1 MIKSL
6 LRWVGWLLLL
16 LFSLLLLLQAWFLLH
31 ILYWNQY
38 NPSSS
43 AFMQIRWEIARQ
55 NQPHVKFHYQWV
67 DYEKISPHLKRAIIA
82 AEDSQFLNHAGFDF
96 KAMQNALEKNWQ
108 EGRWV
113 VGGSTISQQLA
124 KNLFLSDQKT
134 PWRKLQEAVITYM
147 LEKVMAKRRILE
159 IYLNMIEWG
168 ENVFGAEAA
177 SQHYFGVKALA
188 LTPRQAAFLAS
199 MVPNP
204 RFYDRNRTA
213 KKLLKKTDIILKR
226 MPSSQIP

>member
-55 NQPHVKFHYQWV
+55 NQPYVKFHYQWV

-108 EGRWV
+108 EGRWA

-177 SQHYFGVKALA
+177 SQHYFGVKASA

>member
-6 LRWVGWLLLL
+6 LRWVGWLLILL
-16 LFSLLLLLQAWFLLH
+16 LSLLLLLQAWFLLH

-43 AFMQIRWEIARQ
+43 AFMQLRWEIAQQ
-55 NQPHVKFHYQWV
+55 NQLNVKFHYQWV
-67 DYEKISPHLKRAIIA
+67 DYEKISSHLKRAIIA
-82 AEDSQFLNHAGFDF
+82 AEDSQFLNHTGFDF

-108 EGRWV
+108 EGRWAA
-113 VGGSTISQQLA
+113 GGSTISQQLA
-124 KNLFLSDQKT
+124 KNLFLSDKKT

-147 LEKVMAKRRILE
+147 LEKVMTKRRILE

-177 SQHYFGVKALA
+177 SQHYFGINAST

-199 MVPNP
+199 IVPNP

>member
-16 LFSLLLLLQAWFLLH
+16 FFSLLLLLQAWFLLH
-31 ILYWNQY
+31 IIYWNQY

-43 AFMQIRWEIARQ
+43 AFMQTRWEVTRQ
-55 NQPHVKFHYQWV
+55 NQPNVKFYYQWI

-82 AEDSQFLNHAGFDF
+82 AEDSQFLNHTGFDF
-96 KAMQNALEKNWQ
+96 KAMQNALERNWQ
-108 EGRWV
+108 EGRWAA
-113 VGGSTISQQLA
+113 GGSTISQQLA
-124 KNLFLSDQKT
+124 KNLFLSDKKT

-147 LEKVMAKRRILE
+147 LEKVMTKKRILE
-159 IYLNMIEWG
+159 IYLNIIEWG

-177 SQHYFGVKALA
+177 SQHYFGVSAST
-188 LTPRQAAFLAS
+188 LTARQAAFLAS
-199 MVPNP
+199 IVPSP

-226 MPSSQIP
+226 MPPSQIP

>member
-1 MIKSL
+1 MIKLL
-6 LRWVGWLLLL
+6 LRWVGWLLFL
-16 LFSLLLLLQAWFLLH
+16 LFSLLLLLQMWFLLH

-55 NQPHVKFHYQWV
+55 NQPYVKFHYQWV

-108 EGRWV
+108 EGRWA

-134 PWRKLQEAVITYM
+134 PWRKLQEAVIAYM

-177 SQHYFGVKALA
+177 SQHYFGVKASA

>member
-6 LRWVGWLLLL
+6 LRWVGYLSLLLIG
-16 LFSLLLLLQAWFLLH
+16 LLLLLQVWFLLH
-31 ILYWNQY
+31 IVYWNQY
-38 NPSSS
+38 NPSFS
-43 AFMQIRWEIARQ
+43 AFMQTRWEIASQ
-55 NQPHVKFHYQWV
+55 NQPNVRFHYQWV
-67 DYEKISPHLKRAIIA
+67 DYEEISPHLKRAIIA

-96 KAMQNALEKNWQ
+96 KAMQNALDKNWK
-108 EGRWV
+108 EGRWAA
-113 VGGSTISQQLA
+113 GGSTISQQLA
-124 KNLFLSDQKT
+124 KNLFLSDKKT

-147 LEKVMAKRRILE
+147 LEKVMTKKRILE

-168 ENVFGAEAA
+168 ENVFGVEAA
-177 SQHYFGVKALA
+177 SQYYFGVNAST
-188 LTPRQAAFLAS
+188 LTTKQAAFLAS

-213 KKLLKKTDIILKR
+213 KKLLRKTDIILKR

>member
-55 NQPHVKFHYQWV
+55 NQPYVKFHYQWV

-108 EGRWV
+108 EGRWA

-134 PWRKLQEAVITYM
+134 PWRKLQEAVIAYM

-177 SQHYFGVKALA
+177 SQHYFGVKASA

>member
-6 LRWVGWLLLL
+6 LRWVGWLLILL
-16 LFSLLLLLQAWFLLH
+16 LSLLLLLQAWFLLH

-43 AFMQIRWEIARQ
+43 AFMQLRWEIAQQ
-55 NQPHVKFHYQWV
+55 NQLNVKFHYQWV

-108 EGRWV
+108 EGRWAA
-113 VGGSTISQQLA
+113 GGSTISQQLA
-124 KNLFLSDQKT
+124 KNLFLSDKKT

-147 LEKVMAKRRILE
+147 LEKVMTKRRILE

-177 SQHYFGVKALA
+177 SQHYFGINAST

-199 MVPNP
+199 IVPNP

>member
-1 MIKSL
+1 MIKPL
-6 LRWVGWLLLL
+6 LRWIRWLLFL
-16 LFSLLLLLQAWFLLH
+16 LFGLLLLLQVWFLLH
-31 ILYWNQY
+31 IIYWSQH

-43 AFMQIRWEIARQ
+43 AFMQTRWEIARH
-55 NQPHVKFHYQWV
+55 NQPNVKFHYQWV

-82 AEDSQFLNHAGFDF
+82 AEDSQFSNHTGFDF
-96 KAMQNALEKNWQ
+96 KAMQNALDKNWK
-108 EGRWV
+108 EGRWAA
-113 VGGSTISQQLA
+113 GGSTISQQLA
-124 KNLFLSDQKT
+124 KNLFLSDKKT

-147 LEKVMAKRRILE
+147 LEKVMTKKRILE

-177 SQHYFGVKALA
+177 SQHYFSISASA
-188 LTPRQAAFLAS
+188 LTARQAAFLAS

-204 RFYDRNRTA
+204 RFYDRNRTT